1 MSGSV
6 TSIAANQANALH
18 ELAALLNNA
27 AAGQFPPPDG
37 SVTVLRQPSGRDAGV
52 ISFTA
57 HAVIF
62 ADTDPGWIRSRLT
75 SGDLSAPLEPR
86 FLHALGEKLSRSAVI
101 DMLTCASAL
110 PGDPPDKIELAE
122 LPGDAGHE
130 HPRVVR
136 ALDHRDEVRVW
147 QADGGVV
154 MIGRGVADRWEVA
167 VEVDPLS
174 RGSGLGRRLALAA
187 RHLVPEA
194 APLWAQIAPGNAASV
209 RAFLHAGF
217 RPVGAEALFSPLCAR

>member
-1 MSGSV
+1 V
-6 TSIAANQANALH
+6 TSNVSNRAYARRALSAV
-18 ELAALLNNA
+18 LDDA
-27 AAGQFPPPDG
+27 AAGRFPPPDG
-37 SVTVLRQPSGRDAGV
+37 TVTVLRQPSDRDAGI

-57 HAVIF
+57 HALIF
-62 ADTDPGWIRSRLT
+62 ADTDPGWIRSQLT
-75 SGDLSAPLEPR
+75 PGDLSAPLEPR
-86 FLHALGEKLSRSAVI
+86 FLHALGEKLRCAAHI

-110 PGDPPDKIELAE
+110 AGDPPDEIGLAE
-122 LPGDAGHE
+122 LPGDARHE
-130 HPRVVR
+130 HPRVLR

-154 MIGRGVADRWEVA
+154 MIGRGVAGRWEVA
-167 VEVDPLS
+167 VEVDPVS

-187 RHLVPEA
+187 RHLVPA
-194 APLWAQIAPGNAASV
+194 PAPLWAQIAPGNAASV